1 MKKFSN
7 AMTNCIGQISQL
19 SYDEIT
25 VLMNSLRKEREARDT
40 EHLKE
45 KINNAVKAIS
55 ALTEGF
61 DYLEVEDAEID
72 LIDIIDGL
80 KKLKN
85 NLC

>member
-1 MKKFSN
+1 
-7 AMTNCIGQISQL
+7 MTNCMGQISQL

-25 VLMNSLRKEREARDT
+25 VLMNFLRKEREARDT
-40 EHLKE
+40 ERLKE

-80 KKLKN
+80 KKLKDG
-85 NLC
+85 LYDER